1 MKKVVFVL
9 CLLSNVC
16 FADVLSDKVRG
27 LMGERE
33 YSANSNFINKIFADK
48 NSFYTN
54 GSLNI
59 AKIVQSLKNNGLLHL
74 KFSAPAEVNLTFS
87 ARTSPI
93 LLSRTTNDILTTMG
107 YTYFNV
113 QKAQYNNGLA
123 SITFTFSTEHAPDPL
138 VIVSAA
144 QRRGLNCI
152 DIKRVNLQK
161 WEYLLE
167 LESLQI
173 PNSTTLTPAQSTP
186 LRDVSGQYW
195 INIQTQG
202 TLQISNPQKWYPRIV
217 LYDRNLV
224 IVDTILESKS
234 PQNNTSVKIP
244 QGVSFVY
251 ITDANNPS
259 NLKKGITA
267 QFN

>member
-1 MKKVVFVL
+1 MKKVVFVSCLVLSL
-9 CLLSNVC
+9 CLGDALSE
-16 FADVLSDKVRG
+16 KIRG
-27 LMGERE
+27 LVSERE
-33 YSANSNFINKIFADK
+33 YSLNSSFINKIFADK
-48 NSFYTN
+48 NAFYTN

-59 AKIVQSLKNNGLLHL
+59 AKIVQSLKSNGLLNL
-74 KFSAPAEVNLTFS
+74 RFSAPAEVSLTFS

-107 YTYFNV
+107 YAYFNV

-123 SITFTFSTEHAPDPL
+123 SITFTFNTEHAPDPL
-138 VIVSAA
+138 VIISAA

-152 DIKRVNLQK
+152 DIKRLNLQK

-173 PNSTTLTPAQSTP
+173 PNSATLTPTQSTP

-202 TLQISNPQKWYPRIV
+202 TLQISSPQKWYPRIV

-224 IVDTILESKS
+224 IVNTFLESKNA
-234 PQNNTSVKIP
+234 QNSTSIRIP

-251 ITDANNPS
+251 ITDANNSS
-259 NLKKGITA
+259 NLKKGITV

>member
-1 MKKVVFVL
+1 MLVS
-9 CLLSNVC
+9 CLLLSVC
-16 FADVLSDKVRG
+16 FGDALREKVRG
-27 LMGERE
+27 LVSERE
-33 YSANSNFINKIFADK
+33 YSLNSNFINKIFADR
-48 NSFYTN
+48 NAFYTN

-59 AKIVQSLKNNGLLHL
+59 AKIVQSLKSNGLLNL
-74 KFSAPAEVNLTFS
+74 RFSSPAEVALTFS

-93 LLSRTTNDILTTMG
+93 LLSRTTNDILATMG

-113 QKAQYNNGLA
+113 QKAEYSNGLA
-123 SITFTFSTEHAPDPL
+123 SITFVFSTEHAPDPL
-138 VIVSAA
+138 VIISSAN
-144 QRRGLNCI
+144 RRGLNCI

-167 LESLQI
+167 LDSLQI
-173 PNSTTLTPAQSTP
+173 PNSATLTPTQSTP

-202 TLQISNPQKWYPRIV
+202 SLQISSPQKWYPRIV

-224 IVDTILESKS
+224 IVDTLLESKS
-234 PQNNTSVKIP
+234 PQNSASIRIP

-259 NLKKGITA
+259 NLKKGITV